1 MDTKD
6 SDDTNTITS
15 VQLVETRN
23 ALQQQQSISKSNQ
36 SDTLEK
42 IQSISQADNED
53 NKKDVERKTSSSDQ
67 VGPISQLRRTL
78 ERIRFVLLVI
88 GIILSMFMISLNS
101 TVVAP

>member
-53 NKKDVERKTSSSDQ
+53 NKKDVDLKTSSSDQ
-67 VGPISQLRRTL
+67 VEPISQLRRTL